1 MVNLSVLMA
10 VLFSWRFK
18 LRVVPLSLSPSCVTH
33 KKTSRKNFMRAFF
46 SSRFTYGHAQLSERG
61 NTASVMA
68 ILYYVKKT
76 RFVGEGRLE
85 SRPCFV

>member
-1 MVNLSVLMA
+1 
-10 VLFSWRFK
+10 
-18 LRVVPLSLSPSCVTH
+18 
-33 KKTSRKNFMRAFF
+33 MRAFF